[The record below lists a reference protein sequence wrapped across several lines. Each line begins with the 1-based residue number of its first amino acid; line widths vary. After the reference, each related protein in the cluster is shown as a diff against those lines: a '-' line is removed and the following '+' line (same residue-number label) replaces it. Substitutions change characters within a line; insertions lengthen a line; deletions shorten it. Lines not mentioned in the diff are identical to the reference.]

1 MSILDEKLETIKAV
15 CQAFHVVQLD
25 AFGPVAEDRF
35 DPARDTA
42 SFLVA
47 CEPSNP
53 RAQYERFFGLLQA
66 LEILLGCRI
75 DLVDYKALQDGTLS
89 QQVPEVIRPVYL
101 AKGAVRISEAAR

>member
-1 MSILDEKLETIKAV
+1 MSILDEKLETIRAV
-15 CQAFHVVQLD
+15 CQAFHVVQMD
-25 AFGPVAEDRF
+25 AFGAVAEDRF

-42 SFLVA
+42 NFLVA

-75 DLVDYKALQDGTLS
+75 DLVDYKALQEGTIS

-101 AKGAVRISEAAR
+101 AKGASRITATAS